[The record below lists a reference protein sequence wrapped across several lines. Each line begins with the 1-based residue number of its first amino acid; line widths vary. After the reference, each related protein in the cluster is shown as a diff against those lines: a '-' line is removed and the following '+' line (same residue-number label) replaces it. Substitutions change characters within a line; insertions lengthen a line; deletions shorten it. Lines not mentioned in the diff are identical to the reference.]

1 MPPAKPVLRPLKTPQ
16 NTSFPSEIH
25 SASLSAVSDVKREDS
40 MTTPITPPVAYTE
53 FLKSLTPV
61 FTSPVS
67 PEHSFSKFSF
77 EKRSPEASQP
87 QTATVSSS
95 TSEEP
100 LQSVAPPQK
109 SATDPLPHA
118 SKCAKERRRLRISPT
133 KASSKN
139 FSPTASATS
148 PKSATTPW
156 SPYSPADWK
165 LRYFEAPHTSG
176 GSPVSVRQVVTRT
189 VTYTR
194 TPLDPPPKG
203 KRRKTT
209 EV

>member
-1 MPPAKPVLRPLKTPQ
+1 MPPAKPVLQPLKTPQ

-61 FTSPVS
+61 FTSPIS
-67 PEHSFSKFSF
+67 PEHNFSKFSF

-100 LQSVAPPQK
+100 IKSAAFPPPQK
-109 SATDPLPHA
+109 SATDPLPHSA
-118 SKCAKERRRLRISPT
+118 KKERRRLRISPT
-133 KASSKN
+133 KATSKN
-139 FSPTASATS
+139 FSPTASAAS
-148 PKSATTPW
+148 PKSATTLW

-165 LRYFEAPHTSG
+165 LRYFEGPQTSG
-176 GSPVSVRQVVTRT
+176 DSPVSVRQVVTRT